1 MNVLKQAFLI
11 WVKEIESAKLIWKDS
26 WLVFIIF
33 FKVHT
38 KFMLRY
44 WKSSLLIPLSYLLIP
59 LSFRLLMSGY
69 LYNL

>member
-33 FKVHT
+33 FA
-38 KFMLRY
+38 
-44 WKSSLLIPLSYLLIP
+44 SSYQIHASVLEKQPAYTS
-59 LSFRLLMSGY
+59 
-69 LYNL
+69 